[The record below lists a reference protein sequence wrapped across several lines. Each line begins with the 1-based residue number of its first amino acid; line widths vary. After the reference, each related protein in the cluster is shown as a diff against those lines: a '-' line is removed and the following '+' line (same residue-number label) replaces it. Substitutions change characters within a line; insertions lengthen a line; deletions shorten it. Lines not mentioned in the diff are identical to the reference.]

1 MPRSDLVLFV
11 TSADRPF
18 SESERAFLEE
28 IRDWGK
34 KIVVVLNKIDLLE
47 DEAQIHEVVR
57 FISDNAQRAARH
69 RAADLSGLRPTGR
82 PR

>member
-18 SESERAFLEE
+18 SESERAFLQQ

-34 KIVVVLNKIDLLE
+34 KVVIVVNKIELLTT
-47 DEAQIHEVVR
+47 EAEQRQVLEFVR
-57 FISDNAQRAARH
+57 QNAQ
-69 RAADLSGLRPTGR
+69 
-82 PR
+82 